1 MKKILVLGA
10 TGLIGVPLS
19 NYLVRQGYNV
29 IRHGNTSSADYQ
41 IDLTVP
47 DNFLKILIEI
57 DPDFIINL
65 VALTDV
71 DKCEAE
77 PNLAYLLNIRPVE
90 ILQFYY
96 NKKQSV
102 KIIHIS
108 TDQVYDGTG
117 PHRESDIK
125 ISNIYSLSKYYA
137 EHVALGA
144 NGCILRTNFVG
155 RSLISNRTSLS
166 DWIINSLKERRQINL
181 FTDIFFSPLSINT
194 LAKMIELV
202 IKKHTSGVYNL
213 GSREGMSKHNFA
225 VLLAKYLNLNLECAK
240 DSLSEDYK
248 FKAYRPKDMRM
259 NCDLFEKTF
268 GVELPTLSDEIKIIG
283 GDYEL
288 YSFN

>member
-155 RSLISNRTSLS
+155 RSLKSQMRAANRYHAKYAVILGDDELSRGMVILRDMKSKEQQEIELNSISNKLSL
-166 DWIINSLKERRQINL
+166 L
-181 FTDIFFSPLSINT
+181 INT
-194 LAKMIELV
+194 
-202 IKKHTSGVYNL
+202 
-213 GSREGMSKHNFA
+213 
-225 VLLAKYLNLNLECAK
+225 
-240 DSLSEDYK
+240 YK
-248 FKAYRPKDMRM
+248 
-259 NCDLFEKTF
+259 N
-268 GVELPTLSDEIKIIG
+268 
-283 GDYEL
+283 
-288 YSFN
+288 